1 MKNCLITVIG
11 NNVSNKIPYVIKLG
25 IVITISE
32 REHFL
37 RAKVLSNFLWKVLCF
52 CGVGAKSSRVKNS
65 GCTSF
70 QFVY

>member
-11 NNVSNKIPYVIKLG
+11 NNVINKIPYVIKLG

-37 RAKVLSNFLWKVLCF
+37 RAKVLSSFLWRVCDFVVLVQKAA
-52 CGVGAKSSRVKNS
+52 G
-65 GCTSF
+65 
-70 QFVY
+70 

>member
-11 NNVSNKIPYVIKLG
+11 NNVINKIPYVIKLG

-37 RAKVLSNFLWKVLCF
+37 RAKVLSSFLWRVL
-52 CGVGAKSSRVKNS
+52 
-65 GCTSF
+65 
-70 QFVY
+70 